1 MQPASVPLWTDTT
14 EYAFYAFGPK
24 VMRKK
29 DLIRKNLVE
38 NACFEKEIMCS
49 ANNPFIVRS
58 YYSFTSRDNLY
69 IVMEYISGG
78 DAASLLRSIG
88 ALDEDIARQYIAE
101 TILALEWCHGQV
113 GTAKK
118 PLRGPADFVRAWTGL
133 QCHCCEMKAGSAST
147 CTPQG
152 IIHRDV
158 KPDNLLISAS
168 GHIKATDFGLSCVGV
183 VDRADDM
190 AGDIHLMCAAELPS
204 GVHAVIVWPRQRRS
218 PFCFARA
225 QGQ

>member
-1 MQPASVPLWTDTT
+1 MWPDTT
-14 EYAFYAFGPK
+14 DYAFCACGPK

-113 GTAKK
+113 GAAPYLLCEAPITLHALDWGCKNIARRIRLALRPHARRRASSTA
-118 PLRGPADFVRAWTGL
+118 
-133 QCHCCEMKAGSAST
+133 M
-147 CTPQG
+147 
-152 IIHRDV
+152 
-158 KPDNLLISAS
+158 
-168 GHIKATDFGLSCVGV
+168 
-183 VDRADDM
+183 
-190 AGDIHLMCAAELPS
+190 
-204 GVHAVIVWPRQRRS
+204 
-218 PFCFARA
+218 
-225 QGQ
+225 

>member
-1 MQPASVPLWTDTT
+1 
-14 EYAFYAFGPK
+14 
-24 VMRKK
+24 MRKK

-88 ALDEDIARQYIAE
+88 GLDEDVARQYVAE

-113 GTAKK
+113 GTQALVPPTPDKSIALAWADIMTAVEARRAVR
-118 PLRGPADFVRAWTGL
+118 PLACRRASFT
-133 QCHCCEMKAGSAST
+133 
-147 CTPQG
+147 
-152 IIHRDV
+152 
-158 KPDNLLISAS
+158 
-168 GHIKATDFGLSCVGV
+168 AT
-183 VDRADDM
+183 
-190 AGDIHLMCAAELPS
+190 
-204 GVHAVIVWPRQRRS
+204 
-218 PFCFARA
+218 
-225 QGQ
+225 